1 MADRLFLTILAGS
14 VVAVPAPKALVD
26 ALISAEVHISDA
38 GQSGFRLQ
46 FTLSNNSPLQTFFLL
61 AAGAPIPVMR
71 VILTVTV
78 GAIPKVLIDGVVTH
92 QQISPDVMRGRST
105 LTVRGEDLT
114 DLMDRTDATGTEFGG
129 ASPDVR
135 VTTILD
141 KYAVFGI
148 ASDVMPMLYSDNP
161 LPAEMIPGQDGTDLD
176 YINLLA
182 EEAGYVFYI
191 EPGPLP
197 GQSRAYWGPQIK
209 FGVPQAALNVNMD
222 AWTNVESLEFTYEP
236 RNAVQPLGSIQ
247 DAASMADV
255 PLAIPPVSPFNPPL
269 AAVIAA
275 AQTTERLDNIAN
287 LPPGV
292 ATLRGIAR
300 TTTTAD
306 VVTGEGTLDVLRYGQ
321 ILNTRQL
328 VGVRGAGLSF
338 DGLHYVEKTTH
349 QLKLGEYKQ
358 SFTLR
363 RNGIV
368 SNLPALPVEPF

>member
-1 MADRLFLTILAGS
+1 
-14 VVAVPAPKALVD
+14 
-26 ALISAEVHISDA
+26 
-38 GQSGFRLQ
+38 
-46 FTLSNNSPLQTFFLL
+46 
-61 AAGAPIPVMR
+61 VMR